1 MIHASSLI
9 HDDPHSC
16 QMDGCAVLNQ
26 YRFLIQ
32 LVYLQKTSGQDV
44 RAHPPMVLSAMVR
57 ER

>member
-1 MIHASSLI
+1 MLRPYVP
-9 HDDPHSC
+9 DDPRSC

-32 LVYLQKTSGQDV
+32 SVYLQKTSGQGV
-44 RAHPPMVLSAMVR
+44 RTHHPMVLSAMVR